1 MTSGRAY
8 TQIRRGY
15 DRFLARTA
23 RTELSLVEWVVLG
36 LLDEAPAHGWSL
48 VRALRPGGDVGRVW
62 SCSRP
67 LVYRALETL
76 ADQRLIRPGG
86 ASRAPRGRCGRCS
99 ADAAGRRAIARWL
112 GTPVEH
118 VRDIRSELMVK
129 LLLLERTGASPHALL
144 ERQATILAAL
154 EATALD
160 QALDASGFERTLALW
175 RLSSTREARRF
186 VDDLLGEGSRAAVV
200 YRPIGVVRSSYD
212 ALPGMPLQP
221 QADELGRARI
231 EVDAPYRRALADL
244 DGFSHVWVIAHLHRV
259 VGWEPLVRPFLGG
272 ETRRGVFATRSP
284 RRPNP
289 ISISLARIVR
299 VGRNRIEV
307 EGIDLL
313 DDTPVLDLKP
323 HVPLF
328 DHVEDARIGWF
339 EGRAD
344 RIATVRT
351 DDRFATDPET
361 ARPGRRTSS

>member
-1 MTSGRAY
+1 M
-8 TQIRRGY
+8 QIHRGY

-48 VRALRPGGDVGRVW
+48 VRAVRTGGDVGRVW

-76 ADQRLIRPGG
+76 TDQGLIRPARSE
-86 ASRAPRGRCGRCS
+86 ASTEGPVRTVFRPTPS
-99 ADAAGRRAIARWL
+99 GRRAIARWL
-112 GTPVEH
+112 ATPVEH

-129 LLLLERTGASPHALL
+129 LLLHERTATSPQTLL
-144 ERQATILAAL
+144 ERQAEILAAL
-154 EATALD
+154 ETTSLD
-160 QALDASGFERTLALW
+160 QALDAFGFERTLALW

-200 YRPIGVVRSSYD
+200 YRPIGVVRSAYAS
-212 ALPGMPLQP
+212 LPGMPLQP

-244 DGFSHVWVIAHLHRV
+244 DGFSHVWIVAHLHRV

-299 VGRNRIEV
+299 VGRNRVEV
-307 EGIDLL
+307 DGIDLL

-328 DHVEDARIGWF
+328 DRVEDATIGWF

-344 RIATVRT
+344 RISTVRT
-351 DDRFATDPET
+351 DERFATDPE
-361 ARPGRRTSS
+361 AAGPEAAGPRRRSSS

>member
-1 MTSGRAY
+1 
-8 TQIRRGY
+8 
-15 DRFLARTA
+15 
-23 RTELSLVEWVVLG
+23 VVLG

-48 VRALRPGGDVGRVW
+48 VRALRPGGEVGRVW

-76 ADQRLIRPGG
+76 AAQRLIRPRRSEPSSEGPV
-86 ASRAPRGRCGRCS
+86 RTVFAPT
-99 ADAAGRRAIARWL
+99 AAGRRAISRWL
-112 GTPVEH
+112 ATPAEH

-129 LLLLERTGASPHALL
+129 LLLLERTGASPRALL
-144 ERQATILAAL
+144 EHQATILAAL

-221 QADELGRARI
+221 QADELGHARI

-361 ARPGRRTSS
+361 AGPGRRTSS